1 MSALRLYGRYAGAS
15 LRAQMQ
21 FPGSFLMLASQQA
34 IVTFAEFI
42 AIWALFRR
50 FGQIEGWTF
59 GEVALFYAVINIS
72 FSLSESLAR
81 GFDVFGPEFVRTGN
95 FDRILLRPRS
105 SILQVLG
112 YEVRL
117 NRLGRVAQAAVVM
130 AIATRLAH
138 VQFDPAAIALMS
150 ATIVGGVAL
159 FSGIFILQASLS
171 FWAIESLEIANTLTY
186 GGVEAAQYPLNIYGR
201 WFRDFLIFVVPLA
214 CVGYFPIVR
223 LLGHRDPLGV
233 PAWLCGASPLFGFA
247 FFAATLV
254 IWRFGQRH
262 YTSTGS

>member
-1 MSALRLYGRYAGAS
+1 MSALRLYSRYAAAS

-21 FPGSFLMLASQQA
+21 FPGSFLMLTFQQA
-34 IVTFAEFI
+34 VTTFAEFI

-50 FGQIEGWTF
+50 FGEIEGWTF

-72 FSLSESLAR
+72 FAIAESIAR
-81 GFDVFGPEFVRTGN
+81 GFDVFGSEFVKSGN
-95 FDRILLRPRS
+95 FDRILLRPRNS
-105 SILQVLG
+105 ALQILG
-112 YEVRL
+112 HEVRL
-117 NRLGRVAQAAVVM
+117 NRLGRLAQAVAVM
-130 AIATRLAH
+130 MIAVRLAH
-138 VQFDPAAIALMS
+138 IRFGLGSIALLLGT
-150 ATIVGGVAL
+150 AAGGVAL

-171 FWAIESLEIANTLTY
+171 FWTIESLEIANTLTY

-223 LLGHRDPLGV
+223 ILGHRDPLGV
-233 PAWLCGASPLFGFA
+233 PGWLCAACPLFGFV
-247 FFAATLV
+247 FFAAALV
-254 IWRFGQRH
+254 VWRFGERY